1 MGTNSKPWWVMLCL
15 WTVACIAADA
25 NPRLCVWT
33 QPRGAVVRD
42 TLYMDGGQRQYCQWD
57 ATASAW
63 LDMTAVSGPEE
74 ERGYLYTLNF
84 SKSFDVSTNFSDI
97 FTILP
102 TAGGF
107 SNNPPFIDGYMFADD
122 YEFYTYGGLSLT
134 EAGEKA
140 DLINNRLYQPEAGS
154 TKQNPYE
161 NWTPDFDT
169 HYTPTPPI
177 SKNVTHGAGVSIP
190 SEHLG
195 FYFSG
200 MQTESGG
207 FLIAYTGLDP
217 VSHTLDNMLKI
228 DMKTIS
234 DATWTNTSLPDHVR
248 GRGSASLVWL
258 PVSDQGL
265 LLAIGGVKNP
275 VDVFVD
281 YSSNASSQTN
291 ANNGGPGFMQNISMY
306 DIKDDVWYNQET
318 SGDVPPQLAD
328 FCAVMAH
335 QDDPTS
341 YQIFIQGGYN
351 GVDLNKDL
359 NTDVYIL
366 SVPSFHWTK
375 VTPLNQDG
383 ARWGHVCVTPYPD
396 QMFAVGGQ
404 GSYQDIMFSGGKS
417 VEILNLNTLIWQDSY
432 NPEKWSKYKIPAQ
445 VTLAGDPS
453 VAAAG
458 MDASLASLFTKKYQ
472 QEIVTWYP
480 YVPTSKARK
489 SILGPVLGGVL
500 GGAALVLAAFSFW
513 LWRRREIKK
522 KNRESK
528 MSTATSETL
537 QGSGDHL
544 HGWFRD
550 QAKQS
555 VSATAMEMDTSDQ
568 ATVLSNRH
576 QSQGEIAELGGRS
589 IFMPR
594 SSMQTNTSLPPESL
608 PEVSG
613 ESRKIGELPDS
624 STDSGE
630 QDSTIRY
637 NEPNYGPRGYANY
650 PRVNKGGLSAA
661 GSTTGQSTSEKMS
674 SLGAGE
680 SSLPERHS
688 FQGFPFSE
696 SRKDNYEHVYLGGAA
711 LPTSEPITTP
721 KQRRIDAYFA
731 ASDRTNFDPLP
742 SPNKAKTDEG
752 SFFGQPRPPNAPRQ
766 ESNASS
772 DFVITPLAMPDDAQQ
787 AANEMGMTS
796 AALAT
801 SPLSP
806 IRPRHRRNGSSMS
819 SGGQIIAGN
828 SASLPYQAP
837 EEDHR
842 QSAFIENLPE
852 NPSRAPSMK
861 RKNTT
866 SRTPPPPV
874 EEEDAN
880 KQAEP

>member
-1 MGTNSKPWWVMLCL
+1 M
-15 WTVACIAADA
+15 ADQ
-25 NPRLCVWT
+25 RL
-33 QPRGAVVRD
+33 
-42 TLYMDGGQRQYCQWD
+42 
-57 ATASAW
+57 S
-63 LDMTAVSGPEE
+63 
-74 ERGYLYTLNF
+74 
-84 SKSFDVSTNFSDI
+84 
-97 FTILP
+97 
-102 TAGGF
+102 
-107 SNNPPFIDGYMFADD
+107 
-122 YEFYTYGGLSLT
+122 GLSLT

-140 DLINNRLYQPEAGS
+140 DLINDQLYEPEAGS
-154 TKQNPYE
+154 TKQNPYQ

-169 HYTPTPPI
+169 HYLPPPPT

-200 MQTESGG
+200 MQTQSGG
-207 FLIAYTGLDP
+207 FLVAYGLDQA
-217 VSHTLDNMLKI
+217 SHTLDNMLKV
-228 DMKTIS
+228 DMKTIH
-234 DATWTNTSLPDHVR
+234 DATWTNISLPEHVS
-248 GRGSASLVWL
+248 GRGSASLLWL

-275 VDVFVD
+275 VDVFSG
-281 YSSNASSQTN
+281 YYSNASLETE
-291 ANNGGPGFMQNISMY
+291 ANDVSPGFMQTISIY
-306 DIKDDVWYNQET
+306 DIKNDIWYNQET
-318 SGDVPPQLAD
+318 SGDIPPQLAD
-328 FCAVMAH
+328 FCAVVAH
-335 QDDPTS
+335 QADPTS

-375 VTPLNQDG
+375 VTPLNQNG

-404 GSYQDIMFSGGKS
+404 GNYKDIRFPGGKS
-417 VEILNLNTLIWQDSY
+417 VEILNLNTLIWQDNY
-432 NPEKWSKYKIPAQ
+432 TPEKWSNYKIPAQ
-445 VTLAGDPS
+445 VADAGDPS
-453 VAAAG
+453 VAAEG
-458 MDASLASLFTKKYQ
+458 MDTSLASLFTGHYQ

-480 YVPTSKARK
+480 YSPTSKGDK
-489 SILGPVLGGVL
+489 NILGPVLGGAL
-500 GGAALVLAAFSFW
+500 GGTALALAAFCFW
-513 LWRRREIKK
+513 LWRRREKRK
-522 KNRESK
+522 RNRESK

-568 ATVLSNRH
+568 ATVFGNRH
-576 QSQGEIAELGGRS
+576 QSEGEIAELAGRS

-594 SSMQTNTSLPPESL
+594 SSIQTNTPLSPESL

-637 NEPNYGPRGYANY
+637 KEPNDGTRGRPNHPRAH
-650 PRVNKGGLSAA
+650 KDSLSATE
-661 GSTTGQSTSEKMS
+661 STAGQSSSGKMS
-674 SLGAGE
+674 SLGVGE
-680 SSLPERHS
+680 SSLPERNL

-696 SRKDNYEHVYLGGAA
+696 SRKDNYDHVYLGGAA
-711 LPTSEPITTP
+711 LPTSEPIIMP
-721 KQRRIDAYFA
+721 SKQRRIDTYFT

-742 SPNKAKTDEG
+742 SPNKAKSDEG
-752 SFFGQPRPPNAPRQ
+752 NVFAQARPPNAPRQ

-772 DFVITPLAMPDDAQQ
+772 EFVITPLAMSDEAQQ
-787 AANEMGMTS
+787 AAEEMGMTS

-828 SASLPYQAP
+828 SAILPYQAP
-837 EEDHR
+837 EDDRR
-842 QSAFIENLPE
+842 QSAFIENLPD
-852 NPSRAPSMK
+852 NPPRTPSMK
-861 RKNTT
+861 RKNTK
-866 SRTPPPPV
+866 SRSPPPPV
-874 EEEDAN
+874 DEEDAN
-880 KQAEP
+880 KHPDD